1 MRLKSLILT
10 TSVLMPLMLGACDR
24 YMDTPFDST
33 PSRGIQTASYQ
44 AADQLAGQSLNV
56 VTRDTPIAVG
66 TLSDINN
73 IESSS
78 ALGRIIAEQVGARF
92 VQLGYNV
99 SEVKLRGDINVQQL
113 PDGGVK
119 AGEYVLS
126 RDATQLAGKTNVKAV
141 ISGTYA
147 VAGDNI
153 LVNLRLID
161 VNTARVLAAH
171 DYAMPVNADTR
182 RLTES
187 EAGGG
192 AIFSKGWAK

>member
-10 TSVLMPLMLGACDR
+10 TSILAPLMLGACDR
-24 YMDTPFDST
+24 YMSTPFDST

-66 TLSDINN
+66 TLSNINQ
-73 IESSS
+73 IETSS
-78 ALGRIIAEQVGARF
+78 ALGRMIAEQVGARF

-99 SEVKLRGDINVQQL
+99 SEIKLRNDISVLQM
-113 PDGGVK
+113 PDGGAT

-126 RDATQLAGKTNVKAV
+126 RDATQLASKTNAKAV
-141 ISGTYA
+141 VTGTYA
-147 VAGDNI
+147 VGGDNI
-153 LVNLRLID
+153 LVNLRMID
-161 VNTARVLAAH
+161 TNTSRILAAH

-182 RLTES
+182 KLIENEQNS
-187 EAGGG
+187 GN
-192 AIFSKGWAK
+192 IFSKGWAN